1 MNKAAEKEPSM
12 DEILSS
18 IRQIIAD
25 DEGDENSDVKEGEK
39 VEIADNEAA
48 EKDNANMEP
57 PANESEETENTD
69 EALELTPEQIVADE
83 AENIDF
89 SPADQNESL
98 LKDNVDEGEN
108 PEEMELVV
116 PDDVEFDETPNQE
129 ETAAE
134 EQIKP
139 TSPTLPDPDLS
150 SDMAEGLLE
159 PATEAV
165 VKKAFKQLG
174 NIGFDNKNLTIEAMI
189 KEMLRPM
196 LKEWLDENLPSI
208 VEKAVRQEVERLSR
222 GL

>member
-25 DEGDENSDVKEGEK
+25 DEESVDSDVKEDKETGTANNEVAGEDNVNMK
-39 VEIADNEAA
+39 PSEDKPEEIED
-48 EKDNANMEP
+48 
-57 PANESEETENTD
+57 TD
-69 EALELTPEQIVADE
+69 KALELTPEQIVKDE
-83 AENIDF
+83 TENIDF

-98 LKDNVDEGEN
+98 LEDNIDEEDN

-116 PDDVEFDETPNQE
+116 PDDVEFDEKSNQE
-129 ETAAE
+129 EAAGE
-134 EQIKP
+134 EQVKP

-150 SDMAEGLLE
+150 TDMAEGLLE

-174 NIGFDNKNLTIEAMI
+174 NIGFDNKDLTIEAMI
-189 KEMLRPM
+189 REMLRPM